1 MISKRC
7 KYALKALRR
16 LALHKDELMKAWQIA
31 DAERIPKKFLEHILI
46 DLRTHALIGSK
57 QGAEGGYY
65 LLKPANQIKLSD
77 VYRIF
82 DGAIAMVPCA
92 SEKYYELCDDCDDPE
107 TCKLKDMF
115 CDIRNKT
122 YRLMEKKTIA
132 QMT

>member
-16 LALHKDELMKAWQIA
+16 LALSKDYVMKAYQIA

-57 QGAEGGYY
+57 KGAEGGYY
-65 LLKPANQIKLSD
+65 LLKPASDIKLSD

-92 SEKYYELCDDCDDPE
+92 SEMYYEACDDCEDPD
-107 TCKLKDMF
+107 TCKLKEIF

-122 YRLMEKKTIA
+122 YALMEKKPLHK
-132 QMT
+132 